1 MYVCVCFCACVFVW
15 VFVCVRAGSK
25 QTIQGLCTQ
34 PPPSGRRRQR
44 RLIPRSSGVFKISR
58 RRFSLIAWGHEAR
71 AWASVLL
78 HFESKFCHESVLSF
92 RALSYVLLDFLFF
105 PLYHTAFYTY
115 SLSSLSLIHPCIK
128 IHFWQHLI
136 HSYLQSHLL
145 SLIHTHGVS

>member
-1 MYVCVCFCACVFVW
+1 MCVCVFLCLCVCVG
-15 VFVCVRAGSK
+15 VCVRACGIE
-25 QTIQGLCTQ
+25 TDYPRPMHTA
-34 PPPSGRRRQR
+34 PPSGRRRQR